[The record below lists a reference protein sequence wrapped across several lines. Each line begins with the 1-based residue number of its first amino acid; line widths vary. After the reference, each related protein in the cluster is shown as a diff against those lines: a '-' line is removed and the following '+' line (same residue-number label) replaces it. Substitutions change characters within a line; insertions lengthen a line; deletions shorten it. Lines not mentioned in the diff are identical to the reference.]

1 MQWCNYAIDYHDDNK
16 SFMRNVRSV
25 QDSTENSLI
34 RIFLWDKNVSFQNK
48 VHDKDY
54 TEYIKRAG
62 YKPWLTV
69 EKDIKVDQDALQFS
83 DVNVY
88 MRWMN

>member
-1 MQWCNYAIDYHDDNK
+1 MHFMKIYKLCNNAIVPLCNDAIDYHDDNK

-62 YKPWLTV
+62 
-69 EKDIKVDQDALQFS
+69 
-83 DVNVY
+83 
-88 MRWMN
+88 

>member
-1 MQWCNYAIDYHDDNK
+1 
-16 SFMRNVRSV
+16 MRNVRSV

-54 TEYIKRAG
+54 TERAG
-62 YKPWLTV
+62 YEPWLTM
-69 EKDIKVDQDALQFS
+69 EKDIKVDQDALQFR
-83 DVNVY
+83 DVNLY
-88 MRWMN
+88 MR